1 MSSLTGKIMNNYH
14 NLRGNSIIKQQNNTL
29 NDKIKTQIVDYLIL
43 PILNEDWVTLN
54 NNSFQINLLK
64 NKINKSSSRD
74 KIMYTNILD
83 MIQIILDEHNQLS
96 DLEKKTYTSD
106 KEISSIVYKT
116 KMIRLKAEYEIY
128 NFIFGMPSET
138 EVYDNLKL
146 DTIRKLLLTENIT
159 FEKIKSTV
167 FE

>member
-1 MSSLTGKIMNNYH
+1 MSSLTGKIINNNH
-14 NLRGNSIIKQQNNTL
+14 NLRGNSIIKESKVI

-64 NKINKSSSRD
+64 NKINKSSSKDRV
-74 KIMYTNILD
+74 MYTNILD
-83 MIQIILDEHNQLS
+83 MIQIILNEHNQLS

-128 NFIFGMPSET
+128 NLIFGAPNET
-138 EVYDNLKL
+138 EIYDNLKL
-146 DTIRKLLLTENIT
+146 DTIRKLLLKENIT
-159 FEKIKSTV
+159 FEKIKNTV